1 MSTPNYNEKSSDE
14 ALREGCLQ
22 QHRLAQELLY
32 RRYFERLM
40 PIPLRYF
47 GNRNEA
53 VEALNHAFLKIFNSL
68 HNYTGSGAF
77 AGWMASIVTHTTID
91 FIRRKSVYQRNISLG
106 DYSDQPIQNSA
117 VDLIAAEE
125 LLALIQQLPDNQRT
139 VFNLYVID
147 GYKHR
152 EIADLLQIDE
162 STSKW
167 HLSEARRLLQKK
179 LSKTFKLPAF
189 LLL

>member
-1 MSTPNYNEKSSDE
+1 MNKPEYNEKSSDE

-22 QHRLAQELLY
+22 QHRLAQEILY

-53 VEALNHAFLKIFNSL
+53 VEVLNQAFLKIFNGLPQYVAS
-68 HNYTGSGAF
+68 GSF
-77 AGWMASIVTHTTID
+77 AGWMASIVLRTAID
-91 FIRRKSVYQRNISLG
+91 YSRRRTVYRRNINLG
-106 DYSDQPIQNSA
+106 VFSEQPIQNDA
-117 VDLIAAEE
+117 VDQIAAEE
-125 LLALIQQLPDNQRT
+125 LLALIQQLPDTHRT
-139 VFNLYVID
+139 VFNLHVID

-152 EIADLLQIDE
+152 EIAEMLQIDE

-167 HLSEARRLLQKK
+167 YLSEARRTLQKM
-179 LSKTFKLPAF
+179 LSKTLKRPAS

>member
-1 MSTPNYNEKSSDE
+1 MNTPTYNEKSSDE
-14 ALREGCLQ
+14 MLREGCLQ

-53 VEALNHAFLKIFNSL
+53 VEVLNQAFLKIF
-68 HNYTGSGAF
+68 HNMANYSGSGAF
-77 AGWMASIVTHTTID
+77 GGWMASIVTHTTID
-91 FIRRKSVYQRNISLG
+91 FARRKNVYHRNLSFG
-106 DYSDQPIQNSA
+106 DFSDQPIQNSA
-117 VDLIAAEE
+117 VDHIAAEE

-152 EIADLLQIDE
+152 EIAELLQIDE

-167 HLSEARRLLQKK
+167 HLAEARRLLQKK

-189 LLL
+189 FLL